1 MDNLKIQSLIDFGY
15 TMAQISQFI
24 KFENDGI
31 DIVKII
37 DEHPDLVTVDVSKL
51 RDLKDFMAEQKKSFS
66 SDEKTLLFKYL
77 SNGIDYK
84 KPFKLNL
91 KKDNAFFVLFCN
103 LQIKL
108 RKLSLDINLLMN
120 PKYSLE
126 FLQRAWDDYNA
137 GFNVSIYLASDL
149 PLKKI
154 DILRKGI
161 INGIDLSDDLKQ
173 FNFLDES
180 DIENLKTLHE
190 KKYDYKDVLKKIKD
204 TAKTLYICEQK
215 EYGIDLLKYTN
226 SHMSLS
232 AIEAIANH
240 RKKGEKISMLKSLP
254 IVDADTIP
262 LLIKIYNRKLSLKK
276 YKNYDISKLKS
287 IVYAI
292 DCNIS
297 TELLDYIN
305 ENFIP
310 TDIIYLL
317 ADCYKYNQTNYIE
330 FIKEKSMF
338 ISLYGGYVNG
348 FRKLLVYNFENNDNI
363 FNIKELLQ
371 NGDFII
377 SNDEF
382 KYYVDK
388 ITSGELTKE
397 IYDKLKVYN
406 FSVEQLNII
415 LKCIKDG
422 LKIDC
427 LLDNRLSTSQ
437 MSAIKTCLE
446 LGLEL
451 NKTKPYDL
459 EPVKEKE
466 QYKESNDSYS
476 CIYDEFNDDY
486 IIISEKFGNRII
498 YRKY

>member
-51 RDLKDFMAEQKKSFS
+51 RDLRDFMAGQKKSFS

-84 KPFKLNL
+84 KPFELNL
-91 KKDNAFFVLFCN
+91 KRDNAFFVLFCD

-108 RKLSLDINLLMN
+108 RALDLNINLLMN

-126 FLQRAWDDYNA
+126 FLQRAWDDYNS
-137 GFNVSIYLASDL
+137 GLSINIYLTSDL

-154 DILRKGI
+154 DILREGM
-161 INGIDLSDDLKQ
+161 INDIDLTDDLKQ
-173 FNFLDES
+173 FKFLDES

-190 KKYDYKDVLKKIKD
+190 KEYDYKAVLKKIKD
-204 TAKTLYICEQK
+204 TAKTIYICAQE
-215 EYGIDLLKYTN
+215 ENGIDLLKYVN

-232 AIEAIANH
+232 AIETIANFI
-240 RKKGEKISMLKSLP
+240 KKGEKVSMLKSLP
-254 IVDADTIP
+254 ITDADTIP
-262 LLIKIYNRKLSLKK
+262 LLIKIYNRKLPLKK
-276 YKNYDISKLKS
+276 YKDYGASKLKS
-287 IVYAI
+287 IIYAL
-292 DCNIS
+292 DCNVS

-305 ENFIP
+305 EKFIS

-330 FIKEKSMF
+330 FIKEKSRY
-338 ISLYGGYVNG
+338 ISFYSGYVDG
-348 FRKLLVYNFENNDNI
+348 FRNLLVYNFENNDSV
-363 FNIKELLQ
+363 FDIKELLQ
-371 NGDFII
+371 NGDDII

-382 KYYVDK
+382 RYYVDK
-388 ITSGELTKE
+388 ITSGILTKE
-397 IYDKLKVYN
+397 IYDKLKPYN
-406 FSVEQLNII
+406 FSVEQLKII

-427 LLDNRLSTSQ
+427 LLDNRLSISQ
-437 MSAIKTCLE
+437 MRAIKTCLE

-451 NKTKPYDL
+451 NKTKSYDL
-459 EPVKEKE
+459 EPVKEKKP
-466 QYKESNDSYS
+466 YKESHDS

-486 IIISEKFGNRII
+486 IIISEKFGNKII